1 MIDSNINSK
10 DLNVEMT
17 EGKSQF
23 HFNHMR
29 QYADAVVQSLRLMET
44 YEMVLPVPVTKS
56 TQGVL
61 QFALDNAIHYTRLL
75 KSKLA
80 TLPPRTRLKMCRIP
94 DRRKKGS
101 KEEANSPVPRCPI
114 VRLEGEANFPIST
127 CNTRSR
133 KANSLVSDNK
143 NGSVREANL
152 SISTDSIMIRKTI
165 INTKLHCSNKTK
177 IITSNVP
184 EIIDI
189 PNNNYEDNEAA
200 MTLLQLKYSSKVDVA
215 LENKEGNLSNNVP
228 AGGQFEPPER
238 SYTSQTENNFGVIK
252 THPGTD
258 IIKSVHR
265 LRTTEVI
272 ELKKT
277 PESLDQRLRTTQTP
291 LLMRTLESCAQR
303 LKATPLNSEL
313 LKMPQ
318 LIQTTPKVD
327 VNKTP
332 QLIGPVDS
340 NKPELSKPRTF
351 RITKSKFIEIVDKA
365 LPPRPNEPAY
375 DWNKFL
381 STPKPIIRMKN
392 IHFTVKE
399 VDPGILLLEPI
410 QGKWILERNN
420 S

>member
-1 MIDSNINSK
+1 
-10 DLNVEMT
+10 
-17 EGKSQF
+17 
-23 HFNHMR
+23 
-29 QYADAVVQSLRLMET
+29 MET
-44 YEMVLPVPVTKS
+44 YEMVLPVPVTKG

-80 TLPPRTRLKMCRIP
+80 TLPPRTRLKRCRIP

-101 KEEANSPVPRCPI
+101 KEKANSPVPRCPI
-114 VRLEGEANFPIST
+114 VRLEGEINFSTST

-133 KANSLVSDNK
+133 KANSFVSDNK
-143 NGSVREANL
+143 NGLVREANL
-152 SISTDSIMIRKTI
+152 SISKDSIMIRKTI
-165 INTKLHCSNKTK
+165 INTKVPCSNKTK

-200 MTLLQLKYSSKVDVA
+200 MTLLQMKYSSGVDVT
-215 LENKEGNLSNNVP
+215 LENKESNLLNNVP
-228 AGGQFEPPER
+228 TGGQFKPPER
-238 SYTSQTENNFGVIK
+238 SYTSQTENNFRVIK
-252 THPGTD
+252 THSGTD
-258 IIKSVHR
+258 IINPVHR
-265 LRTTEVI
+265 LRTTQVIELKKTPESIDQRLRTTQVI

-277 PESLDQRLRTTQTP
+277 PESLDQRLRTTEVVGLKRTPESLDQRLRTTQTP
-291 LLMRTLESCAQR
+291 LLRKTLESCTQR

-327 VNKTP
+327 ANKTP
-332 QLIGPVDS
+332 QLIGPINL

-351 RITKSKFIEIVDKA
+351 KVTKSKFIEIVDKA